1 MPSRR
6 STDSRTGA
14 GMRALPVS
22 PARYRMGV
30 DIGGTFTDVAIAMRE
45 GYVSAKLPTTS
56 DDPVRGGEGGDARR
70 ACARRSRI
78 GRRRNRD
85 SRHDARDE
93 RHHRK
98 EGGGHG
104 RDHHRG
110 FRDILEIAYERRY
123 DQYDIYLEKPDLL
136 VPRERCLT
144 VPERIDADGEVWR
157 ALDEA
162 AVVPLLERLER
173 LGTESLAIGLLHSY
187 ANPAHEQRLREL
199 ISARRPDLPIS
210 LSCEVCPEIREFDRL
225 CTTVVNAYIKPL
237 MSRYLHSL
245 ADALEAD
252 GFNCPLLVMTSGGG
266 MTSVDTAVRFP
277 VRLVESGPSGGALL
291 ARRIAR
297 QLDLPS
303 VVSFDMGGTT
313 AKLCLIDD
321 AQPLTSRQF
330 EVARAARFIRGS
342 GIPLRIPVIEM
353 IEIGAGGGSIAS
365 VDELGRIAVG
375 PQSAGADPGPACY
388 GHGGERATVTDADSL
403 LGYLDPDVF
412 AEGRLRLDPERAG
425 AAVEGDVGRPL
436 ALSAPEA
443 ARAISQIVDENM
455 ANAARIHAVEHGRE
469 ITGRALV
476 AFGGNGPLHATRVA
490 DRTGIDRI
498 VVPLDPGVGSAVGF
512 LSAPVSYEIV
522 RSRYTTLDSFD
533 IDGVHRLFEEMERE
547 SMAVVRAGAP
557 ESEIEIA
564 RTAFMRYRGQ
574 GHEIEVPVPCGRLG
588 AGTAQHLRIAYDE
601 RYVSL
606 FGRVVPRMVVEIMNW
621 SVLAAAVRAEPA
633 PLPAVKGGRTPRAH
647 AVRVLHAGGA
657 VEPLEV
663 PCYRRDDLAPGDQI
677 RGPALVIEAQT
688 TTFVS
693 ADFEAVVDAGLNI
706 VLTRV
711 PRERTVR

>member
-1 MPSRR
+1 MSADSSRIR
-6 STDSRTGA
+6 HR
-14 GMRALPVS
+14 L
-22 PARYRMGV
+22 GV
-30 DIGGTFTDVAIAMRE
+30 DIGGTFTDVAISVPD
-45 GYVSAKLPTTS
+45 GYVSAKLPTTP
-56 DDPVRGGEGGDARR
+56 DDPVRGVREAMRAALARAGLGPGDVGTV
-70 ACARRSRI
+70 I
-78 GRRRNRD
+78 
-85 SRHDARDE
+85 
-93 RHHRK
+93 
-98 EGGGHG
+98 HG
-104 RDHHRG
+104 TTLATNAIIEKKGAVTGVITTEG

-162 AVVPLLERLER
+162 AVGSLMDRVER
-173 LGTESLAIGLLHSY
+173 LGIESLAIGLLHSY
-187 ANPAHEQRLREL
+187 ANPVHEQRLREL
-199 ISARRPDLPIS
+199 IAERRPDLPIS

-225 CTTVVNAYIKPL
+225 CTTVVNAYIEPL
-237 MSRYLHSL
+237 MARYLHSL
-245 ADALEAD
+245 GRALEAD
-252 GFNCPLLVMTSGGG
+252 GFDCPLLVMTSGGG
-266 MTSVDTAVRFP
+266 MTTVDTAVRFP

-291 ARRIAR
+291 ARRIAK
-297 QLDLPS
+297 QLGLES

-313 AKLCLIDD
+313 AKLCLIDG
-321 AQPLTSRQF
+321 AQPLTSRHF

-388 GHGGERATVTDADSL
+388 ARGGARATVTDADSL
-403 LGYLDPDVF
+403 LGYLDPDTF
-412 AEGRLRLDPERAG
+412 AEGRLRLDPESAK
-425 AAVEGDVGRPL
+425 AAIERDVGRSL
-436 ALSAPEA
+436 ALAAPEA
-443 ARAISQIVDENM
+443 AQAISQMVDENM

-469 ITGRALV
+469 ISGRTLI

-490 DRTGIDRI
+490 VRTGIERI
-498 VVPLDPGVGSAVGF
+498 VVPRDPGVGSAVGF

-522 RSRYTTLDSFD
+522 RSRYTTLDAFD
-533 IDGVHRLFEEMERE
+533 FDAVNRLFEEMERE
-547 SMAVVRAGAP
+547 SRAVVRAGAP
-557 ESEIEIA
+557 HAHIDIV

-574 GHEIEVPVPCGRLG
+574 GHEIEVPVPSGRLG
-588 AGTAQHLRIAYDE
+588 AASAEHLRAAYDE

-621 SVLAAAVRAEPA
+621 SVLASAVQAEPA
-633 PLPAVKGGRTPRAH
+633 PLPAAGGHGAPRATG
-647 AVRVLHAGGA
+647 VRGLCVDGA
-657 VEPLEV
+657 AEPLEV
-663 PCYRRDDLAPGDQI
+663 PCYRRDDLTPGDHI
-677 RGPALVIEAQT
+677 LGPALVVEAQT

-693 ADFEAVVDAGLNI
+693 AGFEAAVDGGLNI

-711 PRERTVR
+711 SQTQSAK

>member
-1 MPSRR
+1 MSA
-6 STDSRTGA
+6 DSLRT
-14 GMRALPVS
+14 RH
-22 PARYRMGV
+22 RMGV
-30 DIGGTFTDVAIAMRE
+30 DIGGTFTDVAISVRD
-45 GYVSAKLPTTS
+45 GYVSAKLPTTP
-56 DDPVRGGEGGDARR
+56 DDPVQGVREAMRTALARAALEPGDVGTV
-70 ACARRSRI
+70 I
-78 GRRRNRD
+78 
-85 SRHDARDE
+85 
-93 RHHRK
+93 
-98 EGGGHG
+98 HG
-104 RDHHRG
+104 TTLATNAIIEKKGAVTGVITTEG

-162 AVVPLLERLER
+162 AIDSLMDRVER
-173 LGTESLAIGLLHSY
+173 LGIESLAIGLLHSY
-187 ANPAHEQRLREL
+187 ANPVHEQRLRQL
-199 ISARRPDLPIS
+199 IAERRPDLPIS

-225 CTTVVNAYIKPL
+225 CTTVVNAYIEPL
-237 MSRYLHSL
+237 MARYLHSL
-245 ADALEAD
+245 VRALEVD
-252 GFNCPLLVMTSGGG
+252 GFDCPLLVMTSGGG
-266 MTSVDTAVRFP
+266 MTTVDTAVRFP

-291 ARRIAR
+291 ARRIAKE
-297 QLDLPS
+297 LGLES

-313 AKLCLIDD
+313 AKLCLIDG
-321 AQPLTSRQF
+321 AQPLTSRHF

-388 GHGGERATVTDADSL
+388 ALGGARATVTDADSL
-403 LGYLDPDVF
+403 LGYLDPDAF
-412 AEGRLRLDPERAG
+412 AEGRLRLDPEKAN
-425 AAVEGDVGRPL
+425 AAIEQDVGRPL
-436 ALSAPEA
+436 ALPAPEA
-443 ARAISQIVDENM
+443 AQAISRMVDENM

-469 ITGRALV
+469 ISGRTLV

-490 DRTGIDRI
+490 ARTGTERI
-498 VVPLDPGVGSAVGF
+498 VVPRDPGVGSALGF

-522 RSRYTTLDSFD
+522 RSRYTTLDAFD
-533 IDGVHRLFEEMERE
+533 FDAVNRLFEAMERE
-547 SMAVVRAGAP
+547 SMAVVQAGAP
-557 ESEIEIA
+557 DAGIDVA

-574 GHEIEVPVPCGRLG
+574 GHEIEVPVPLGRLG
-588 AGTAQHLRIAYDE
+588 AAAAEHLRAAYDE

-621 SVLAAAVRAEPA
+621 SVLASAVQAEPE
-633 PLPAVKGGRTPRAH
+633 PLPAVRGHGAPRA
-647 AVRVLHAGGA
+647 AGARGLFVDGA
-657 VEPLEV
+657 AEPLEV
-663 PCYRRDDLAPGDQI
+663 PCYRRDDLVPGNHI
-677 RGPALVIEAQT
+677 LGPALVVEAQT

-693 ADFEAVVDAGLNI
+693 AGFEAVVDAGWNI

-711 PRERTVR
+711 SQARATP

>member
-56 DDPVRGGEGGDARR
+56 DDPVRGVREAMRDALARADLGSGDVETV
-70 ACARRSRI
+70 I
-78 GRRRNRD
+78 
-85 SRHDARDE
+85 
-93 RHHRK
+93 
-98 EGGGHG
+98 HG
-104 RDHHRG
+104 TTLATNAIIEKKGAVTGVITTEG

-557 ESEIEIA
+557 ESGIEIA

>member
-14 GMRALPVS
+14 GMRALPIS

-30 DIGGTFTDVAIAMRE
+30 DIGGTFTDVAISMRE
-45 GYVSAKLPTTS
+45 SYVSAKLPTTA
-56 DDPVRGGEGGDARR
+56 DDPVRGVREAMRDALARADLESGDVETV
-70 ACARRSRI
+70 I
-78 GRRRNRD
+78 
-85 SRHDARDE
+85 
-93 RHHRK
+93 
-98 EGGGHG
+98 HG
-104 RDHHRG
+104 TTLATNAIIEKKGAVTGVITTEG

-173 LGTESLAIGLLHSY
+173 LGAESLAIGLLHSY

-388 GHGGERATVTDADSL
+388 GHGGERATVTDADTL

-498 VVPLDPGVGSAVGF
+498 VVPRDPGVGSAVGF

-533 IDGVHRLFEEMERE
+533 IDGVNRLFEEMERE

-557 ESEIEIA
+557 DSGIEIA

-574 GHEIEVPVPCGRLG
+574 GHEIEVPVPSGRLG
-588 AGTAQHLRIAYDE
+588 ADTAQHLRTAYDE

-621 SVLAAAVRAEPA
+621 SVLAAAARAEPA
-633 PLPAVKGGRTPRAH
+633 PLPAVKGGRTPRAY

-663 PCYRRDDLAPGDQI
+663 PCYRREDLAPGD
-677 RGPALVIEAQT
+677 RVCGPALVIEAQT

-693 ADFEAVVDAGLNI
+693 ADFEAAVDAGLNI

-711 PRERTVR
+711 PRERAVR

>member
-45 GYVSAKLPTTS
+45 GYVSAKLPTTP
-56 DDPVRGGEGGDARR
+56 DDPVRGVREAMRDALARADLGSGDVETV
-70 ACARRSRI
+70 I
-78 GRRRNRD
+78 
-85 SRHDARDE
+85 
-93 RHHRK
+93 
-98 EGGGHG
+98 HG
-104 RDHHRG
+104 TTLATNAIIEKKGAVTGVITTEG

-533 IDGVHRLFEEMERE
+533 IDGVNRLFEEMERE

-557 ESEIEIA
+557 DSGIEIA

-574 GHEIEVPVPCGRLG
+574 GHEIEVPVPSGRLG
-588 AGTAQHLRIAYDE
+588 ADTAQHLRTAYDE

-621 SVLAAAVRAEPA
+621 SVLAAAARAEPA
-633 PLPAVKGGRTPRAH
+633 PLPSVKGGRTPRAY

-663 PCYRRDDLAPGDQI
+663 PCYRRDDLAPGDQVC
-677 RGPALVIEAQT
+677 GPALVIEAQT

-693 ADFEAVVDAGLNI
+693 ADFEAAVDAGLNI

-711 PRERTVR
+711 PRERAVR

>member
-1 MPSRR
+1 
-6 STDSRTGA
+6 
-14 GMRALPVS
+14 
-22 PARYRMGV
+22 MGV
-30 DIGGTFTDVAIAMRE
+30 DIGGTFTDVAISVRD

-56 DDPVRGGEGGDARR
+56 DDPVRGVREAMRAALARAGLEPGDV
-70 ACARRSRI
+70 STVI
-78 GRRRNRD
+78 
-85 SRHDARDE
+85 
-93 RHHRK
+93 
-98 EGGGHG
+98 HG
-104 RDHHRG
+104 TTLATNAIIEKKGAVTGVITTEG

-162 AVVPLLERLER
+162 AIDSLMDSVER
-173 LGTESLAIGLLHSY
+173 LGIESLAIGLLHSY
-187 ANPAHEQRLREL
+187 ANPVHEQRLREL
-199 ISARRPDLPIS
+199 IAERRPDLPIS

-225 CTTVVNAYIKPL
+225 CTTVVNAYIEPL
-237 MSRYLHSL
+237 MARYLHSL
-245 ADALEAD
+245 VHALAAD
-252 GFNCPLLVMTSGGG
+252 GFDCPLLVMTSGGG
-266 MTSVDTAVRFP
+266 MTTVDTAVRFP

-291 ARRIAR
+291 ARRIAKE
-297 QLDLPS
+297 LGLES

-313 AKLCLIDD
+313 AKLCLIDG
-321 AQPLTSRQF
+321 AQPLTSRHF

-388 GHGGERATVTDADSL
+388 ARGGDGATVTDADSL
-403 LGYLDPDVF
+403 LGYLDPDAF
-412 AEGRLRLDPERAG
+412 AEGRLRLDPERAK
-425 AAVEGDVGRPL
+425 AVIERDVGRPL
-436 ALSAPEA
+436 ALPAPEA
-443 ARAISQIVDENM
+443 AQAISRMVDENM

-469 ITGRALV
+469 ISGRTLV

-490 DRTGIDRI
+490 DRTGIERI
-498 VVPLDPGVGSAVGF
+498 VVPRDPGVGSALGF

-522 RSRYTTLDSFD
+522 RSRYTTLDAFD
-533 IDGVHRLFEEMERE
+533 FDAVNRLFEEMERE
-547 SMAVVRAGAP
+547 SSAVVRAGAP
-557 ESEIEIA
+557 DAEIDIA

-574 GHEIEVPVPCGRLG
+574 GHEIEVPVPLGRLG
-588 AGTAQHLRIAYDE
+588 TAAAGHLRAAYDE

-621 SVLAAAVRAEPA
+621 SVLASAVQAEPEL
-633 PLPAVKGGRTPRAH
+633 LPAAGGHGGAPRA
-647 AVRVLHAGGA
+647 AGVRRLLVDGA
-657 VEPLEV
+657 AEPLEV
-663 PCYRRDDLAPGDQI
+663 RFYRRDDLTPGDHI
-677 RGPALVIEAQT
+677 LGPALVVEAQT

-693 ADFEAVVDAGLNI
+693 AAFEAVVDAGWNI

-711 PRERTVR
+711 SQARASP

>member
-45 GYVSAKLPTTS
+45 GYVSAKLPTTP
-56 DDPVRGGEGGDARR
+56 DDPVRGVREAMRDALARADLGSGDVETV
-70 ACARRSRI
+70 I
-78 GRRRNRD
+78 
-85 SRHDARDE
+85 
-93 RHHRK
+93 
-98 EGGGHG
+98 HG
-104 RDHHRG
+104 TTLATNAIIEKKGAVTGVITTEG